1 MADKPKILVTGA
13 GGFIG
18 RRLVDRLLAEGDR
31 PRCLSR
37 RAGTPFPVGAEAVVA
52 DLLDPKSLGAALDGI
67 DTAYYL
73 VHSLDAGEKDFA
85 ARDRAAAENFVAAAE
100 RAKLRRVIYL
110 SGLGAHE
117 QLSEHLRSRH
127 EVGEILGRGNFATT
141 ILRAAVIIGAG
152 GSSFEILR
160 FLVRTQP
167 VIPDLPGLRTRCQPI
182 AVDNVIGYLAGC
194 LSAETTAAAT
204 FDIGGPEILS
214 YREMLEH
221 LAQVAGHVNLYF
233 PTPIFSA
240 WLTSRLIGLLSPV
253 KSEVALALLK
263 GLNNEVVCR
272 ENRIR
277 ELIAEPLIPYD
288 RAVAL
293 ALAEILA
300 GQKAGE
306 TTGGETGEERP

>member
-13 GGFIG
+13 SGFIG
-18 RRLVDRLLAEGDR
+18 RRLVDKLLAEGY
-31 PRCLSR
+31 PLRCLSR
-37 RAGTPFPVGAEAVVA
+37 RQGAAPSAGVENVTA

-73 VHSLDAGEKDFA
+73 VHSLDAGEKEFA
-85 ARDRAAAENFVAAAE
+85 ARDRAAAGNFVAAAE
-100 RAKLRRVIYL
+100 RTRLRRVIYL

-127 EVGEILGRGNFATT
+127 EVGEILGRGSFATT
-141 ILRAAVIIGAG
+141 VLRAAVIIGAG
-152 GSSFEILR
+152 GSSFEMLR

-194 LSAETTAAAT
+194 LSTEATAAAT

-272 ENRIR
+272 ENLIR

-293 ALAEILA
+293 ALAEIA
-300 GQKAGE
+300 RHKPGGIE
-306 TTGGETGEERP
+306 TCQEAP

>member
-13 GGFIG
+13 SGFIG
-18 RRLVDRLLAEGDR
+18 RRLVARLLAEGYL

-37 RAGTPFPVGAEAVVA
+37 RKVAASSGGVENVIA
-52 DLLDPKSLGAALDGI
+52 DLLDPDSLRDALDGI

-117 QLSEHLRSRH
+117 ELSDHLRSRH
-127 EVGEILGRGNFATT
+127 EVGEILRRGNFATT
-141 ILRAAVIIGAG
+141 VLRAAVIIGAG

-194 LSAETTAAAT
+194 LNAEATAGAT

-272 ENRIR
+272 ENRLR
-277 ELIAEPLIPYD
+277 ELIPEPLIPYD

-293 ALAEILA
+293 ALEEIQA
-300 GQKAGE
+300 GREARSSSTNFQS
-306 TTGGETGEERP
+306 RP

>member
-18 RRLVDRLLAEGDR
+18 RRLVDRLLAGGY
-31 PRCLSR
+31 PLRCLSR
-37 RAGTPFPVGAEAVVA
+37 REKAASTAGMENVVA

-73 VHSLDAGEKDFA
+73 AHSLDAGEKEFA

-117 QLSEHLRSRH
+117 KLSEHLRSRH
-127 EVGEILGRGNFATT
+127 EVGEILGRGSFATT

-152 GSSFEILR
+152 GSSFEMLR

-167 VIPDLPGLRTRCQPI
+167 IIPDLPGLRTRCQPI

-194 LSAETTAAAT
+194 LTVEATAAAT

-277 ELIAEPLIPYD
+277 ELIPEPLIPYD

-293 ALAEILA
+293 ALAEIA
-300 GQKAGE
+300 RDKPGGIE
-306 TTGGETGEERP
+306 TCQETP

>member
-1 MADKPKILVTGA
+1 MSDKPKILVTGA

-18 RRLVDRLLAEGDR
+18 RRLVGKLLADGY
-31 PRCLSR
+31 PLRCLSR
-37 RAGTPFPVGAEAVVA
+37 RKVAAPAAGVENVIA
-52 DLLDPKSLGAALDGI
+52 DLLDPDSLRDALDGI

-117 QLSEHLRSRH
+117 ELSDHLRSRH
-127 EVGEILGRGNFATT
+127 EVGEILRRGNFATT
-141 ILRAAVIIGAG
+141 VLRAAVIIGAG

-182 AVDNVIGYLAGC
+182 AVDNLIGYLAGC
-194 LSAETTAAAT
+194 LSAEATAGAT

-233 PTPIFSA
+233 PTPVFSA

-277 ELIAEPLIPYD
+277 ELIPEPLIPYD

-293 ALAEILA
+293 ALEEIA
-300 GQKAGE
+300 RDQP
-306 TTGGETGEERP
+306 GGMSSSETGKETP

>member
-1 MADKPKILVTGA
+1 V
-13 GGFIG
+13 
-18 RRLVDRLLAEGDR
+18 
-31 PRCLSR
+31 
-37 RAGTPFPVGAEAVVA
+37 
-52 DLLDPKSLGAALDGI
+52 
-67 DTAYYL
+67 
-73 VHSLDAGEKDFA
+73 
-85 ARDRAAAENFVAAAE
+85 
-100 RAKLRRVIYL
+100 
-110 SGLGAHE
+110 
-117 QLSEHLRSRH
+117 
-127 EVGEILGRGNFATT
+127 
-141 ILRAAVIIGAG
+141 LRAAVIIGAG
-152 GSSFEILR
+152 GSSFEMLR

-167 VIPDLPGLRTRCQPI
+167 VIPDLPGLRTSCQPI

-194 LSAETTAAAT
+194 LNVEATAGET

-233 PTPIFSA
+233 PTPVFSA

-277 ELIAEPLIPYD
+277 ELIPEPLIPYN

-293 ALAEILA
+293 ALEEIA
-300 GQKAGE
+300 RDKPKGMSSRKTGKE
-306 TTGGETGEERP
+306 TP

>member
-13 GGFIG
+13 SGFIG
-18 RRLVDRLLAEGDR
+18 RRLVDRLLAEGY
-31 PRCLSR
+31 PLRCLSR
-37 RAGTPFPVGAEAVVA
+37 RKVAAPAAGVENVIA
-52 DLLDPKSLGAALDGI
+52 DLLDPDSLGYTLNGI

-85 ARDRAAAENFVAAAE
+85 AKDRAAAENFVAAAD

-117 QLSEHLRSRH
+117 ELSDHLHSRH
-127 EVGEILGRGNFATT
+127 EVGEILRRGSFATT
-141 ILRAAVIIGAG
+141 VLRAAVIIGAG
-152 GSSFEILR
+152 GSSFEMLR

-167 VIPDLPGLRTRCQPI
+167 VIPDLPGLRTSCQPI

-194 LSAETTAAAT
+194 LTVEATAGET

-233 PTPIFSA
+233 PTPVFSA

-277 ELIAEPLIPYD
+277 ELIPEPLIPYD

-293 ALAEILA
+293 ALEEIQA
-300 GQKAGE
+300 GREARSSSTNFQG
-306 TTGGETGEERP
+306 RP

>member
-18 RRLVDRLLAEGDR
+18 RRLVDRLLADGY
-31 PRCLSR
+31 PLRCLSR
-37 RAGTPFPVGAEAVVA
+37 RERAASTAGAENVIA
-52 DLLDPKSLGAALDGI
+52 DLLDPDSLGAALDGI

-85 ARDRAAAENFVAAAE
+85 AKDRAAAENFVAAAE
-100 RAKLRRVIYL
+100 RAQLRRVIYL

-141 ILRAAVIIGAG
+141 VLRAAVIIGAG
-152 GSSFEILR
+152 GSSFEMLR

-167 VIPDLPGLRTRCQPI
+167 VIPDLPGLQTRCQPI

-194 LSAETTAAAT
+194 LSAEATAGAT

-293 ALAEILA
+293 ALAEIA
-300 GQKAGE
+300 RDKPGGIE
-306 TTGGETGEERP
+306 TCQETP

>member
-1 MADKPKILVTGA
+1 MSDKPKILVTGA

-18 RRLVDRLLAEGDR
+18 RRLVDKLLAEGY
-31 PRCLSR
+31 PLRCLSR
-37 RAGTPFPVGAEAVVA
+37 KKGAAPSAGVENVIA
-52 DLLDPKSLGAALDGI
+52 DLLYPESLRFSLNGI

-73 VHSLDAGEKDFA
+73 VHSLDAGEKNFA
-85 ARDRAAAENFVAAAE
+85 AKDRAAAENFVAAAE

-117 QLSEHLRSRH
+117 ELSEHLRSRH
-127 EVGEILGRGNFATT
+127 EVGEILRRGNFATT
-141 ILRAAVIIGAG
+141 VLRAAVIIGAG

-194 LSAETTAAAT
+194 LSAEATAGAT

-233 PTPIFSA
+233 PTPVFSA
-240 WLTSRLIGLLSPV
+240 WLSSRLIGLLSPV
-253 KSEVALALLK
+253 KSEVALALIK

-277 ELIAEPLIPYD
+277 ERIPEPLIPYD

-293 ALAEILA
+293 ALEEIQA
-300 GQKAGE
+300 GRDARSSS
-306 TTGGETGEERP
+306 TSL

>member
-1 MADKPKILVTGA
+1 MSDKPKILVTGA

-18 RRLVDRLLAEGDR
+18 RRLVDRLLAEGY
-31 PRCLSR
+31 PLRCLSR
-37 RAGTPFPVGAEAVVA
+37 RKVTASSAGVENVIA
-52 DLLDPKSLGAALDGI
+52 DLLDPDSLGASLNGI

-85 ARDRAAAENFVAAAE
+85 AKDRAATENFVAAAE

-117 QLSEHLRSRH
+117 ELSDHLRSRH
-127 EVGEILGRGNFATT
+127 EVGEILRRGHFATT
-141 ILRAAVIIGAG
+141 VLRAAVIIGAG
-152 GSSFEILR
+152 GSSFEMLR

-167 VIPDLPGLRTRCQPI
+167 VIPDLPGLRTPCQPI

-194 LSAETTAAAT
+194 LNVEATAGET

-233 PTPIFSA
+233 PTPVFSA

-277 ELIAEPLIPYD
+277 ELIPEPLIPYD

-293 ALAEILA
+293 ALEEIA
-300 GQKAGE
+300 RDQPKGMSSS
-306 TTGGETGEERP
+306 ETGKETL